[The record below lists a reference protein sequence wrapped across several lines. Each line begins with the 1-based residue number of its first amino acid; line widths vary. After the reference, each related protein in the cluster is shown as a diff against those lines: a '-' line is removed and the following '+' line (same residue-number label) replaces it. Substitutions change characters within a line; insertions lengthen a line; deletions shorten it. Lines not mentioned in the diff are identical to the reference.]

1 MTLTRKKS
9 ISAEVSMILPGCS
22 ERYNDSTTSTR
33 LCFIPNSSSSLLF
46 PLSLIPPLQ
55 AVDGGGGSHVHMSP
69 LDPS

>member
-33 LCFIPNSSSSLLF
+33 LCFMPNSSSSLLF
-46 PLSLIPPLQ
+46 LVSLTPPLQ
-55 AVDGGGGSHVHMSP
+55 AVDRGALSRTHVTSGP
-69 LDPS
+69 V